1 MQNQS
6 AALTHVNEHG
16 KANMVDVTDKKITQR
31 QAVAEG
37 YIVCT
42 SFQYVKR

>member
-1 MQNQS
+1 MQKQS
-6 AALTHVNEHG
+6 AVLSHVNEHG

-37 YIVCT
+37 KVFSIAL
-42 SFQYVKR
+42 

>member
-6 AALTHVNEHG
+6 EGLTHVNVHG
-16 KANMVDVTDKKITQR
+16 EANMVDVTEKQITQR

-37 YIVCT
+37 
-42 SFQYVKR
+42 